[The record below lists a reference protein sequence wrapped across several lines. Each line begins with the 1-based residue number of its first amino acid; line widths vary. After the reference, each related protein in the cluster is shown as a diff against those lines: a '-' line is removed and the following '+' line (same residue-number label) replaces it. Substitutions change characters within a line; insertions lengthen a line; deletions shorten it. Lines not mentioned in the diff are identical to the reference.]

1 MTRSKRYWPG
11 EAAETGRVK
20 RACLDA
26 EAPANQ
32 KSPAKARATRASKA
46 AKRQT
51 ADVAKYPTARQGWS
65 RTDLQQLSKAARSE
79 GLGRSGS
86 LCASIDAQPSYTTS
100 GHATSSIQTDQQ
112 GCAFKPQPQ
121 PQTSASG
128 PATSIPNPKA
138 QPGAV
143 AVTSPAHQPAIP
155 SPAVR
160 SKAKEEEQ
168 QLLQPTVAVSGLQ
181 PVLSRRPNN
190 KRKAAGLVGP
200 PLSETNRPGNRL
212 PAVLPVMGTEQ
223 SSTHAVADTAQQ
235 NADADMSAAAPLPTA
250 AADAAKKQT
259 AHIAA
264 QKQTAA
270 KKLTAQQVLQPQLLP
285 GAHFDCQGLRLL
297 PGDALLHSEHLA
309 AHSRQAASSSTRP
322 IKYLDVT
329 CTVDDLCKR
338 DLDCSVSDRPYMGNG
353 KSGCNTGHAM
363 DQDGETHGSIERYNE
378 VDLLVRKMLWWRALK
393 AHGVA
398 FANAA
403 LIVRDTF
410 VQVCFM
416 AQRTDGQAGCPD
428 IHQSAQACKD
438 YHRMLLEVYGPTK
451 VLSPYVLSI
460 DAINDYNAEGGA
472 KDLHHFRLLQ
482 RRFIV
487 YRPKKAAGQFCSNP
501 TGPSNPSTHSGQPC
515 GLAESAQA
523 GGPAGRLPYDADT
536 AASAASS
543 SVIVDIVNSHQDG
556 DTANTNPMAAPSN
569 TATADWDATLEDLWQ
584 ELQNKTGKLT
594 GKQVQDNSDVATA
607 ASCSLLE
614 GSWQGGHC
622 STDPIPSRAKVG
634 NAIRNCLEQRAG
646 SHQRLYFLDG
656 TFPGDLPGHFQSYEE
671 VPGVWCGVDQKVNAM
686 LPQPMQSS
694 RAGNFFRHLCV
705 ESTGTASFTMF
716 APISPATN
724 ITPFHQETKKRRSW
738 NCGSGDFIVQPLS
751 TADNVRKLERVHA
764 AVMGAHKRHGCL
776 LPLEMYL
783 EEDIPLVCYI
793 RDKPYAEMVEL
804 PEQSCHCFLSFSN
817 ASADPPALKASCNDW
832 HLDSELSSAY
842 LLEKLVGSMAKAGVE
857 AGSPDDGADTWV
869 ATPYAM
875 LEPCTIAGPL
885 DPRCTG
891 TWSRPWAD
899 EMKGQACT
907 PEELDRQA
915 DLAHRCCGMEVLLV
929 RAVEKMLDGVNG
941 NLKDLC
947 WNVHLTKA
955 DSLKALQD
963 ALPVLID
970 LQLRA
975 NKQSPQ
981 AVGKFCRKECQPD
994 AADAHFSQEYMDV
1007 VVGEVQQVLRKAD
1020 MDVAAQQAQ
1029 ALMHGSTCLTWTGS
1043 DAASASSCGPIF
1055 DRQPFKRTRFG
1066 RVQQLQAQEGCTP
1079 QGTTLQPSISNA
1091 SMQWSGA
1098 PSQYPS
1104 AQATAASEPH
1114 KVKAKPASHKP
1125 FDKAAA
1131 ADQSGTSLWAAVANM
1146 GGGLKHL
1153 AQQLCQQQQATQCAG
1168 SGQSQGIK
1176 RLRSSNNEVADVEHV
1191 SKKCCAASS
1200 AAQQLVQTDQVY
1212 GVFMHLKYAAAAR
1225 VDADEEM
1232 NSKAE
1237 VAVNKLTE
1245 LCAAAEAVSDFDL
1258 LQSGLPVM
1266 RSHWLLAMQQ
1276 EWEAARS
1283 IHSQPIQLGK
1293 VRDRRCR
1300 LEALHD
1306 AACSSLAAEHANR
1319 WGVVPTN
1326 A

>member
-1 MTRSKRYWPG
+1 MTRSKRSWSG
-11 EAAETGRVK
+11 EDAESGRVK
-20 RACLDA
+20 RACSDA
-26 EAPANQ
+26 EVSANQ
-32 KSPAKARATRASKA
+32 KSPAKGRATRASKV

-51 ADVAKYPTARQGWS
+51 ADEDRNSTARQGRS
-65 RTDLQQLSKAARSE
+65 RSDLQQLSKAARSE
-79 GLGRSGS
+79 ALGRSGS
-86 LCASIDAQPSYTTS
+86 LCASVDAQPSYATS
-100 GHATSSIQTDQQ
+100 GHAT
-112 GCAFKPQPQ
+112 
-121 PQTSASG
+121 
-128 PATSIPNPKA
+128 
-138 QPGAV
+138 
-143 AVTSPAHQPAIP
+143 
-155 SPAVR
+155 
-160 SKAKEEEQ
+160 
-168 QLLQPTVAVSGLQ
+168 
-181 PVLSRRPNN
+181 
-190 KRKAAGLVGP
+190 
-200 PLSETNRPGNRL
+200 
-212 PAVLPVMGTEQ
+212 
-223 SSTHAVADTAQQ
+223 
-235 NADADMSAAAPLPTA
+235 
-250 AADAAKKQT
+250 
-259 AHIAA
+259 
-264 QKQTAA
+264 
-270 KKLTAQQVLQPQLLP
+270 
-285 GAHFDCQGLRLL
+285 
-297 PGDALLHSEHLA
+297 
-309 AHSRQAASSSTRP
+309 
-322 IKYLDVT
+322 
-329 CTVDDLCKR
+329 
-338 DLDCSVSDRPYMGNG
+338 DRPYMGNG
-353 KSGCNTGHAM
+353 KSGCKEGPAT
-363 DQDGETHGSIERYNE
+363 DQDGETQESTERYNE
-378 VDLLVRKMLWWRALK
+378 VDLLVRKMLWWRAFK
-393 AHGVA
+393 ARGVA

-403 LIVRDTF
+403 LVVRDTF

-416 AQRTDGQAGCPD
+416 AQRADGEAGCPD

-438 YHRMLLEVYGPTK
+438 YHKMLLEVYGPTK
-451 VLSPYVLSI
+451 VLSPYVLNI

-487 YRPKKAAGQFCSNP
+487 YRPKKAAGQLCSNP
-501 TGPSNPSTHSGQPC
+501 TGPSHPSTLSGQLC
-515 GLAESAQA
+515 GPAESAQA
-523 GGPAGRLPYDADT
+523 GGPAGDLQHDADT

-556 DTANTNPMAAPSN
+556 DTTNTNLPAAP
-569 TATADWDATLEDLWQ
+569 ADWDATLKDLWQ

-622 STDPIPSRAKVG
+622 STEPIPSRAKVG

-656 TFPGDLPGHFQSYEE
+656 TFPGNLPRHFQSYED

-716 APISPATN
+716 APISQATN

-751 TADNVRKLERVHA
+751 TADSVRKLERVHA

-783 EEDIPLVCYI
+783 EEEIPLVCYI

-875 LEPCTIAGPL
+875 LEPCTIDGPL

-915 DLAHRCCGMEVLLV
+915 DVAHRCCSMEVLLV
-929 RAVEKMLDGVNG
+929 RAVEKMLDAVNS
-941 NLKDLC
+941 NLEDLC
-947 WNVHLTKA
+947 WNAHLTIV
-955 DSLKALQD
+955 DGLIALQD
-963 ALPVLID
+963 ALPVLMD

-975 NKQSPQ
+975 TKQSRQ
-981 AVGKFCRKECQPD
+981 AAGKACRKERQPD
-994 AADAHFSQEYMDV
+994 SADAHFSREYMDV
-1007 VVGEVQQVLRKAD
+1007 VVGEVQQALRKAD

-1029 ALMHGSTCLTWTGS
+1029 ALMHGSACLALTSS
-1043 DAASASSCGPIF
+1043 DAAASASSCGPVL
-1055 DRQPFKRTRFG
+1055 DQHSVKQTCLG

-1079 QGTTLQPSISNA
+1079 QGIPQQPSTSNT
-1091 SMQWSGA
+1091 STQWRGA
-1098 PSQYPS
+1098 PSP
-1104 AQATAASEPH
+1104 
-1114 KVKAKPASHKP
+1114 
-1125 FDKAAA
+1125 
-1131 ADQSGTSLWAAVANM
+1131 
-1146 GGGLKHL
+1146 
-1153 AQQLCQQQQATQCAG
+1153 
-1168 SGQSQGIK
+1168 SQGTK
-1176 RLRSSNNEVADVEHV
+1176 RLRSSDNEVADVEHV
-1191 SKKCCAASS
+1191 FKNRCTASS
-1200 AAQQLVQTDQVY
+1200 AAERLVQTDQVF
-1212 GVFMHLKYAAAAR
+1212 GVFMHLKRAAAAR
-1225 VDADEEM
+1225 VDADEET

-1237 VAVNKLTE
+1237 VAVDKLIK
-1245 LCAAAEAVSDFDL
+1245 LCTAAEAVSDTDV
-1258 LQSGLPVM
+1258 LQLGLPVM
-1266 RSHWLLAMQQ
+1266 RAHWLLAMQQ
-1276 EWEAARS
+1276 EWEAAQS
-1283 IHSQPIQLGK
+1283 TDSQLLQLGK
-1293 VRDRRCR
+1293 ARDRRCR

-1306 AACSSLAAEHANR
+1306 AACSLLVAEHANQ
-1319 WGVVPTN
+1319 WGAVPPI